1 MSASR
6 SDPRSLPKYIAAILG
21 TAVVILMLAVV
32 WLDPQPLVRL
42 ENFVI
47 DLQFKLRD
55 RRVPGEDII
64 IITVDEKSLAE
75 VGRWPWA
82 RDRQAALVEAI
93 SAGQPKVIGLD
104 IVYSEPEIIQW
115 PSQLGLVLEKLKRL
129 NVPSALLQQVES
141 TLESTQD
148 LVLAGSI
155 RRANNIVLPYAFLS
169 EVKKPGSGET
179 VSSMLKRNE
188 FLLVK
193 QARSLNELQPYRVV
207 DAVLPLKQFADSC
220 MGMGHVYSLPD
231 LDGVTRYDYPAVR
244 YAAGYYPSFAIE
256 MARIYLDVP
265 RERMSLAVGDGIQLG
280 NVFIPTDQHA
290 RMLINYVGAEGS
302 FRTLSA
308 TDVLHHR
315 VPADTFAG
323 KLILIGTSAVGTYS
337 HHVTPFSANFPSV
350 EVHATIVENILRGDF
365 VKIPMWRRP
374 LEVIIIILFGV
385 LLTYQLPRTSA
396 LRGTALAAA
405 LLLSWTLLAQIVFRY
420 SGTLIPVLIPVA
432 TILTT
437 FIVLTVLNF
446 LTKDK
451 QAREI
456 RAMFASYVSPKI
468 VAELVKCPAKMQLG
482 GERKELT
489 VLFADLVGF
498 SGFTEKQAAEA
509 VVEQLNEYL
518 TAMTEAVFRWDG
530 TLDKFMG
537 DGMMV
542 FWGAPLDQP
551 NHAELAIKCALD
563 MRRRLNT
570 LHEKW
575 RSEGKPVL
583 ENGIG
588 INTGVALVGNI
599 GAESKKMDYT
609 VIGDQVNVASR
620 IEGLSRIYGDPI
632 IISDSTADRIKRL
645 IDAED
650 TDGNSGRVGHVKL
663 ARLGSVAV
671 KGKNNS
677 VIAYSLKSLE
687 RNEPSIIE
695 DL

>member
-1 MSASR
+1 MPANR
-6 SDPRSLPKYIAAILG
+6 SEVRSLPQYIAGILG
-21 TAVVILMLAVV
+21 SAIVTLMLALV

-42 ENFVI
+42 ENFVT

-55 RRVPGEDII
+55 RRTPGEDII
-64 IITVDEKSLAE
+64 IITIDEKSLAE
-75 VGRWPWA
+75 VGRWPWP
-82 RDRQAALVEAI
+82 RDRQAQLVEAI
-93 SAGQPKVIGLD
+93 SAGKPKLIGLD
-104 IVYSEPEIIQW
+104 VVYSEPEVIQW
-115 PSQLGLVLEKLKRL
+115 QSQLGLVLEKLKRL
-129 NVPSALLQQVES
+129 KIPSALLHEVES
-141 TLESTQD
+141 NLDSSQD
-148 LVLAGSI
+148 IVLADSI
-155 RRANNIVLPYAFLS
+155 RRAHNIVLPYAFLS
-169 EVKKPGSGET
+169 EVKESGSRGALP
-179 VSSMLKRNE
+179 SMLKRNE
-188 FLLVK
+188 FFLVK
-193 QARSLNELQPYRVV
+193 QVRSLNELQPYRVV
-207 DAVLPLKQFADSC
+207 DVVLPLEQFANSC
-220 MGMGHVYSLPD
+220 MGMGHVYSLPEV
-231 LDGVTRYDYPAVR
+231 DGVTRYDYPALR
-244 YAAGYYPSFAIE
+244 YSGGYYPSFALE

-265 RERMSLAVGDGIQLG
+265 RDRMSLAVGDGIHLG

-290 RMLINYVGAEGS
+290 RMLINYLGAEGS

-315 VPADTFAG
+315 VPADMFAG
-323 KLILIGTSAVGTYS
+323 KLILIGTSALGTYS

-374 LEVIIIILFGV
+374 LEVTIIILFSV
-385 LLTYQLPRTSA
+385 LLTYQLPRKSP
-396 LRGTALAAA
+396 LRGTALTAV
-405 LLLSWTLLAQIVFRY
+405 LLLAWAMLAQIAFRY
-420 SGTLIPVLIPVA
+420 SGTLIPVLTPVA
-432 TILTT
+432 AILTT

-468 VAELVKCPAKMQLG
+468 VAELVKCPAKMKLG

-489 VLFADLVGF
+489 VLFADIVGF
-498 SGFTEKQAAEA
+498 SSFTEKQAAED

-537 DGMMV
+537 DGLMV

-563 MRRRLNT
+563 MRRRLNK

-575 RSEGKPVL
+575 RSEGKPLL

-588 INTGVALVGNI
+588 INTGIALVGNI

-609 VIGDQVNVASR
+609 IIGDQVNVASR
-620 IEGLSRIYGDPI
+620 IEGLSRTYGGHI
-632 IISDSTADRIKRL
+632 IISDSTADRIKKL

-650 TDGNSGRVGHVKL
+650 TDGNTGHVGHVKL

-687 RNEPSIIE
+687 RNEHSVVE
-695 DL
+695 DM

>member
-1 MSASR
+1 MPANR
-6 SDPRSLPKYIAAILG
+6 SEVRSLPQYIAGILG
-21 TAVVILMLAVV
+21 SAIVTLMLALV

-42 ENFVI
+42 ESFVT

-55 RRVPGEDII
+55 RRTPGEDII
-64 IITVDEKSLAE
+64 IITIDEKSLAE
-75 VGRWPWA
+75 VGRWPWP
-82 RDRQAALVEAI
+82 RDRQAQLVEAI
-93 SAGQPKVIGLD
+93 SVGEPKLIGLD
-104 IVYSEPEIIQW
+104 VVYSEPEVIQW
-115 PSQLGLVLEKLKRL
+115 QSQLGLVLAKLKRL
-129 NVPSALLQQVES
+129 KIPSALLHEVES
-141 TLESTQD
+141 NLESTQD
-148 LVLAGSI
+148 IVLADSI

-169 EVKKPGSGET
+169 EVKESGSGGALP
-179 VSSMLKRNE
+179 SMLKRNE
-188 FLLVK
+188 FFLVK

-207 DAVLPLKQFADSC
+207 DVVLPLEQFANSC
-220 MGMGHVYSLPD
+220 MGMGHVYSLPEV
-231 LDGVTRYDYPAVR
+231 DGVTRYDYPALR
-244 YAAGYYPSFAIE
+244 YSGGYYPSFALE

-265 RERMSLAVGDGIQLG
+265 RDRMSLAVGDGIHLG

-290 RMLINYVGAEGS
+290 RMLINYLGAEGS

-315 VPADTFAG
+315 VPADMFAG
-323 KLILIGTSAVGTYS
+323 KLILIGTSALGTYS

-374 LEVIIIILFGV
+374 LEVIIIILFSV
-385 LLTYQLPRTSA
+385 LLTYQLPRRSP
-396 LRGTALAAA
+396 LRGTALTAV
-405 LLLSWTLLAQIVFRY
+405 LLLAWAMLAQIAFRY
-420 SGTLIPVLIPVA
+420 SGTLIPVLTPVA
-432 TILTT
+432 AILTT

-468 VAELVKCPAKMQLG
+468 VAELVKCPAKMKLG

-489 VLFADLVGF
+489 VLFADIVGF
-498 SGFTEKQAAEA
+498 SSFTEKQAAED
-509 VVEQLNEYL
+509 VVGQLNEYL
-518 TAMTEAVFRWDG
+518 AAMTEAVFRWDG

-537 DGMMV
+537 DGLMV

-563 MRRRLNT
+563 MRRRLNK

-575 RSEGKPVL
+575 RSEGKPLL

-588 INTGVALVGNI
+588 INTGIALVGNI

-609 VIGDQVNVASR
+609 IIGDQVNVASR
-620 IEGLSRIYGDPI
+620 IEGLSRIYGDAI
-632 IISDSTADRIKRL
+632 ILSDSTADRIKKL
-645 IDAED
+645 IDAQD
-650 TDGNSGRVGHVKL
+650 TDGNTGHVGHVKL

-687 RNEPSIIE
+687 RNEHSVVE